1 MSGADSFLK
10 PAKPLLLEMFK
21 TRERHCPQIILWHS
35 LTLSDLWSGNLSSL
49 RGRFCLLQTEN
60 AVTIFRACMGLK
72 QRLLKQWE
80 RDRRTFARKEK
91 VSEF

>member
-60 AVTIFRACMGLK
+60 AVTIFRECMHGAK
-72 QRLLKQWE
+72 TASSETVGTRQENICQE
-80 RDRRTFARKEK
+80 REGI
-91 VSEF
+91 

>member
-21 TRERHCPQIILWHS
+21 ARERHCPQIILWHA

-49 RGRFCLLQTEN
+49 RGRFCLLQIEN
-60 AVTIFRACMGLK
+60 AVIIFGGHGAQTASSETVGRRQENIC
-72 QRLLKQWE
+72 QE
-80 RDRRTFARKEK
+80 REGI
-91 VSEF
+91 